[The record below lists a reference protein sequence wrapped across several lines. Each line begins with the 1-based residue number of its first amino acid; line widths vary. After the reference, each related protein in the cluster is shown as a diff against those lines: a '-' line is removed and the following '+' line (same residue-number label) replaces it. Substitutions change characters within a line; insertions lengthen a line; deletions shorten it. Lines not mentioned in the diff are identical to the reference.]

1 MYVCVCVD
9 NYVINS
15 KVNIV
20 FKKKKNLQVSLRHT
34 KTLKLNFFLKKK
46 KIKFR

>member
-1 MYVCVCVD
+1 MYVCVD

-20 FKKKKNLQVSLRHT
+20 FKKKELASEFEAYKNSEVEFFFFFF
-34 KTLKLNFFLKKK
+34 KLE
-46 KIKFR
+46 I